1 MTIDLIIKS
10 MDLQFDRM
18 DQLEER
24 MKILPMNREVFEMEE
39 NRTIIDAFI
48 YRFSKIQDMM
58 GQKLFPAFLEFVE
71 EDSRRL
77 PFIDM
82 INLLEKLEMI
92 PAANQWLAFRNLRND
107 LSHEYPDNEEELVE
121 GIGRAMEAYPQIK
134 QIYKSIKEEYDK
146 RKK

>member
-10 MDLQFDRM
+10 LDLQFDRM

-24 MKILPMNREVFEMEE
+24 MKILPINREVFGIEE
-39 NRTIIDAFI
+39 SRTVIDAFI

-71 EDSRRL
+71 EDPRRL
-77 PFIDM
+77 TFIDM
-82 INLLEKLEMI
+82 INLLEKLEVI
-92 PAANQWLAFRNLRND
+92 PAASQWLSYRNLRND
-107 LSHEYPDNEEELVE
+107 LSHEYPDNEEEIVE

-134 QIYKSIKEEYDK
+134 QIYKSIKEEYNK
-146 RKK
+146 R